1 MKNYMVTAKIKLEV
15 QASDKAEAKERA
27 MEDLSGFMRHH
38 SLADLMEVCE
48 EKSRS
53 KRGPK

>member
-53 KRGPK
+53 KRGQK